1 MQNRYLKMRVKVKGL
16 DELKGK
22 LKEIQK
28 LLEEINKLTLV
39 LVTTYGGETDIK
51 ELTEEL
57 TERLK
62 DGKDAPKGR

>member
-1 MQNRYLKMRVKVKGL
+1 MKNRYLKMNVKVKGL

-39 LVTTYGGETDIK
+39 LTTDFGGKKGIDN
-51 ELTEEL
+51 LAD
-57 TERLK
+57 RLA
-62 DGKDAPKGR
+62 DR

>member
-39 LVTTYGGETDIK
+39 LTTTYGDETDIK
-51 ELTEEL
+51 ELTEKL

-62 DGKDAPKGR
+62 AGKDAPKGR

>member
-39 LVTTYGGETDIK
+39 LTTDFGGK
-51 ELTEEL
+51 KALT
-57 TERLK
+57 T
-62 DGKDAPKGR
+62 